1 MVRESAAME
10 RKRLSIDWQ
19 RWRSQFAQLDR
30 NDPSRWPILPRGLL
44 LLGVVALIV
53 SVLWFAWLSGQR
65 EALDAERRREEE
77 LRAQFSQKLAIA
89 AHRDVLK
96 LQLEEVRQYV
106 TLLEKQLPSRAEM
119 DALLSDINQAGIG
132 RGLQFE
138 LFRPG
143 QETVR
148 EYYAELPIT
157 IRVTGRYHDVGQ
169 FVADVAHLSRIVTL
183 HDLAVSPHAKLA
195 DQLTVEAI
203 ARTYRYLDPDELKA
217 RNAAEKKKGGGK

>member
-1 MVRESAAME
+1 ME
-10 RKRLSIDWQ
+10 PRRVSIDWQ
-19 RWRSQFAQLDR
+19 RWRMQFTQLDP
-30 NDPSRWPILPRGLL
+30 NDPSRWPALPRGLL
-44 LLGVVALIV
+44 LLGVVALV
-53 SVLWFAWLSGQR
+53 VGVLWFAWLSGQQDTL
-65 EALDAERRREEE
+65 EAERRREEE
-77 LRAQFSQKLAIA
+77 LRAQFTQKLAA
-89 AHRDVLK
+89 AVHRDILK

-106 TLLEKQLPSRAEM
+106 TLLEKQLPSRSEM

-157 IRVTGRYHDVGQ
+157 IRVAGRYHDVGQ

-183 HDLAVSPHAKLA
+183 HDLLLSPHAKLS
-195 DQLTVEAI
+195 DQLTLEAT
-203 ARTYRYLDPDELKA
+203 ARTYRYLDPDEFKDRKGA
-217 RNAAEKKKGGGK
+217 KKKGGNK

>member
-1 MVRESAAME
+1 ME
-10 RKRLSIDWQ
+10 QKRVSIDWQ
-19 RWRSQFAQLDR
+19 RWRMQFAQLDP
-30 NDPSRWPILPRGLL
+30 NDPSRWPALPRGLL
-44 LLGVVALIV
+44 LSGVVALIV
-53 SVLWFAWLSGQR
+53 GVLWFAWLSGQR
-65 EALDAERRREEE
+65 DMLEAERRREEE
-77 LRAQFSQKLAIA
+77 LRAQFKQKLAAA
-89 AHRDVLK
+89 AHREVLK

-169 FVADVAHLSRIVTL
+169 FVGDVAHLSRIVTL
-183 HDLAVSPHAKLA
+183 HDLAVSPHAKSA
-195 DQLTVEAI
+195 DQLTVEAT
-203 ARTYRYLDPDELKA
+203 ARTYRYLDPDELKS
-217 RNAAEKKKGGGK
+217 RKEKEKKGGNK

>member
-1 MVRESAAME
+1 M
-10 RKRLSIDWQ
+10 
-19 RWRSQFAQLDR
+19 
-30 NDPSRWPILPRGLL
+30 
-44 LLGVVALIV
+44 GVVTLIV
-53 SVLWFAWLSGQR
+53 AVLWFAWLSGQR

-77 LRAQFSQKLAIA
+77 LRSQFTQKLAIA